1 MHKHVSKSQFK
12 AQALEWF
19 RQVETTGKAVI
30 VTDHGKPAV
39 EVRKYQDKQRAP
51 LEILN
56 GSVAE
61 YTDATDPVVTED
73 WEALQ

>member
-30 VTDHGKPAV
+30 VTDRGEPAI
-39 EVRKYQDKQRAP
+39 EVRKYRHKQHNP
-51 LEILN
+51 LDTLN
-56 GSVAE
+56 GSVSR
-61 YTDATDPVVTED
+61 YTDATAPIATED